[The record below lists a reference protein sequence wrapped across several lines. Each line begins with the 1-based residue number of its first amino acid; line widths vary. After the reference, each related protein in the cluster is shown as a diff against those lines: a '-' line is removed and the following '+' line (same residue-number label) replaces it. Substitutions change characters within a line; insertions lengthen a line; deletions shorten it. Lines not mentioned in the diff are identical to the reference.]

1 MSGPQFWTSQTPL
14 DVAEEL
20 RTEWGLGLLWPGA
33 KGKMV
38 GGESSCRLLQGI
50 LVLPGRRLGLVEF
63 MAEAPGG
70 FLAGG

>member
-1 MSGPQFWTSQTPL
+1 MAGPQFWTSQTPL

-20 RTEWGLGLLWPGA
+20 ISEGGLGLLWPGA

-50 LVLPGRRLGLVEF
+50 LVLPGRRLGLVEL